1 MLQPKGLQ
9 RTNTHTQNIQ
19 KQNHKTDF
27 SNSNQKYIQ
36 DCENLKILDIF
47 HRQTFFKNY
56 EIAEFLKL
64 LFPFCTS
71 VCVSSR

>member
-36 DCENLKILDIF
+36 DWENSKILDIF
-47 HRQTFFKNY
+47 QKQAFFKNY
-56 EIAEFLKL
+56 
-64 LFPFCTS
+64 
-71 VCVSSR
+71 